1 MNTEISPAEIGQIL
15 DAIHKLDCAAV
26 EVTVGDLRIAVRRD
40 RAGDAFPAVTAPA
53 LADSQAARATLSPA
67 ASTAKTTDP
76 LSNVQAAP
84 QTAAPDAAALW
95 LERESEGKVRV
106 IRAPMIGTFYRAKA
120 PGEPPFVEVD
130 ASVRNGD
137 TVGLVEAMKL
147 FNSVLAE
154 CSGKVGAIFAAN
166 GEMVEYGQPVL
177 AIWKE

>member
-1 MNTEISPAEIGQIL
+1 MNTEMSPAEIAQIL

-26 EVTVGDLRIAVRRD
+26 EVTVGDLKIAVRRD
-40 RAGDAFPAVTAPA
+40 RAGDALAAVAAPA
-53 LADSQAARATLSPA
+53 LVAAQTPKAATPA
-67 ASTAKTTDP
+67 TAS
-76 LSNVQAAP
+76 AAQP
-84 QTAAPDAAALW
+84 ATPAPVTPSAAPDAAAVW
-95 LERESEGKVRV
+95 LARESEGKVLV

-130 ASVRNGD
+130 APVSRGD

-147 FNSVLAE
+147 FNSVLAD
-154 CSGKVGAIFAAN
+154 CGGKVGAIFAAN